1 MLALPGRL
9 HAVVPRGR
17 TRLVAA
23 QAPGKWSRG
32 GVPGVAS
39 SRSRW
44 RRRRRRGG
52 RRRRGLVPLR
62 CFFLRLC
69 HGDVCCSSEHAVAA
83 GFMTTCGHCNTLPSL
98 HLHAKGSLLG
108 CNLELACWAN
118 FLARFDLNRERQTRT
133 DTYSSLG
140 LCPVTTRHQQAA
152 AGLCQ
157 YYTQVITDSR
167 ILNMVK

>member
-1 MLALPGRL
+1 VLALPGRL

-44 RRRRRRGG
+44 RRRRGG

-62 CFFLRLC
+62 CFFLRLH
-69 HGDVCCSSEHAVAA
+69 HGDVCCCCSEHAMAA
-83 GFMTTCGHCNTLPSL
+83 GFMATSGHCNTFPSL
-98 HLHAKGSLLG
+98 HLHVKGSLIG
-108 CNLELACWAN
+108 FNLELACRAN
-118 FLARFDLNRERQTRT
+118 FFACLDLNRERQTKN
-133 DTYSSLG
+133 
-140 LCPVTTRHQQAA
+140 RH
-152 AGLCQ
+152 LF
-157 YYTQVITDSR
+157 
-167 ILNMVK
+167 